1 MREGWLY
8 MIFPDNFENISSR
21 TNKRQI
27 RDAFNALLPNGPSS
41 NIDLDLYEIRKRTS
55 EYGQG
60 FHFYKSPIVEK
71 WQQSSGPDE
80 DAGGQIRDQ
89 ITRQDILD
97 AIAALDRNEPHPF
110 GPSTSYDL
118 LEGGRRYPPKAVV
131 GFAARRAL
139 GRLLRSKTLS
149 RR

>member
-1 MREGWLY
+1 

-27 RDAFNALLPNGPSS
+27 RDAFTELLPNGPSS
-41 NIDLDLYEIRKRTS
+41 NIDLDLYEIRKSLTS
-55 EYGQG
+55 EYGEG

-71 WQQSSGPDE
+71 WQKSSVPDE

-118 LEGGRRYPPKAVV
+118 LEADGDTHRKP
-131 GFAARRAL
+131 L
-139 GRLLRSKTLS
+139 
-149 RR
+149 